1 LQQAFGPKAVTF
13 GPSHVLLSS
22 KELPMKTRIVLAGL
36 AAAICLVLGFA
47 LTRTNHAAPDDK
59 ADKAVKAVAD
69 KPASE
74 DEAAIKKAINDYS
87 AAFAKGDAAA
97 VLAMWTPDAEF
108 IDEDG
113 KVYSG
118 RDALAPLFKKS
129 LPSFKGYKITAKLTS
144 VRFIKPDVAL
154 VDGEQTFTPPQGES
168 DVSRFTSVW
177 VKADGEWRIRSARDL
192 TPELPE
198 ETVHGR
204 YLRQLDWLIGEWV
217 NEGTDTTVHLKVS
230 WGLNKAF
237 LIWEYEVKHKKG
249 EGSKVVQWMGY
260 DPQTDQIRSWV
271 FDDQGGFGEA
281 LWSRNGNTW
290 TGDAAGVLPDGTT
303 GSAVN
308 VLKYQDD
315 KTFVW
320 QSMRREAD
328 GQPLP
333 DVEAKFTHP
342 APKP

>member
-1 LQQAFGPKAVTF
+1 
-13 GPSHVLLSS
+13 
-22 KELPMKTRIVLAGL
+22 MKPRIVLTCL
-36 AAAICLVLGFA
+36 AAATCLVLGFA
-47 LTRTNHAAPDDK
+47 LTRTNNAAPDDK
-59 ADKAVKAVAD
+59 VVKAVAD
-69 KPASE
+69 KPANE
-74 DEAAIKKAINDYS
+74 EEAAIRKTIEAYDVAYV
-87 AAFAKGDAAA
+87 KGDVAA
-97 VLAMWTPDAEF
+97 VLATWTPDAEF
-108 IDEDG
+108 TDDNG
-113 KVYSG
+113 KVYRG
-118 RDALAPLFKKS
+118 RDALEPLFTKS
-129 LPSFKGYKITAKLTS
+129 LPSFKGYKITTKLTS
-144 VRFIKPDVAL
+144 VTFIKPDVAL
-154 VDGEQTFTPPQGES
+154 VDGEQTFLPPRGES

-177 VKADGEWRIRSARDL
+177 VKADGKWRIRSARDL
-192 TPELPE
+192 TVDTPG
-198 ETVHGR
+198 ETVAGR
-204 YLRQLDWLIGEWV
+204 RLRELDWLIGEWV

-237 LIWEYEVKHKKG
+237 LLWEYEVKHKKG

-260 DPQTDQIRSWV
+260 DPQMEQIRSWV

-290 TGDAAGVLPDGTT
+290 TADASGVLPDGTT